1 MNNAATWAA
10 LEWSGIGI
18 VITAVATA
26 VLGWVKGKQD
36 GRKLAVDSLAM
47 ALDRANSEIDRML
60 ARITIL
66 EQGQQDLPRI
76 LAHIESMHS
85 WIERGQRPPAPL
97 RPPWLPPG
105 VFSPLTNSSQ
115 EDRNA

>member
-18 VITAVATA
+18 IITAIATA

-60 ARITIL
+60 ARIAIL
-66 EQGQQDLPRI
+66 EAGQQDLPRI
-76 LAHIESMHS
+76 LAHIESLHS

-105 VFSPLTNSSQ
+105 VFSPLIQ
-115 EDRNA
+115 ETGNDT

>member
-1 MNNAATWAA
+1 MDTSWTAI
-10 LEWSGIGI
+10 EWSGIGLI
-18 VITAVATA
+18 ITAVATA

-36 GRKLAVDSLAM
+36 GRKLALDSLAM
-47 ALDRANSEIDRML
+47 ALDRANGEIDRML
-60 ARITIL
+60 TRIASL

-76 LAHIESMHS
+76 LAHIESLHS

-105 VFSPLTNSSQ
+105 AFSPLADSQ

>member
-1 MNNAATWAA
+1 MSNASTWAA

-18 VITAVATA
+18 IITAITTA
-26 VLGWVKGKQD
+26 LLGWAKGRQD

-47 ALDRANSEIDRML
+47 ALDRANAEIDRML
-60 ARITIL
+60 TRIAIL
-66 EQGQQDLPRI
+66 EQGQQDLPHI
-76 LAHIESMHS
+76 LAHIESLHS

-105 VFSPLTNSSQ
+105 VFSPLADSQ
-115 EDRNA
+115 KDRNA